1 MNKIIHMKS
10 KRHWPWVP
18 HVEAGAAPPNRSTGA
33 ACGAILLANGLLAA
47 AAGAAAPESR
57 ENKSP
62 PPEAAGWDGDVTG
75 EPEPSRSM
83 LACGENGF
91 VAGPL
96 LFSFSIFSACKKQ
109 SCWISL
115 PKQVESKRRGGS
127 KLLKTERDT
136 VINFV
141 QENYVKDTDVLVSL
155 KKNRSTCRGFFFFFF
170 LCVFPLKVCWTHSA
184 IHYTLQGSV
193 LHNPTIQSARP
204 GSSNFQKD
212 ASQNQWL
219 QLGKVLTRDYL
230 SLFLDN
236 KRQIP
241 CTAAATAE
249 YRVPAAHPQ
258 AQAETTY
265 YLHSFN
271 LPTLLLQDP
280 SLLILRD
287 VGCRR
292 AARWR
297 QVADC
302 CCHTRWST
310 VTKNNFSVI

>member
-170 LCVFPLKVCWTHSA
+170 FLCFSPVSILVTLSDSLHPAGFRSSQSNNPECQARFFQFSKRCIPKSVIA
-184 IHYTLQGSV
+184 IGKGFNSWLSV
-193 LHNPTIQSARP
+193 AFLGQQEANTMYS
-204 GSSNFQKD
+204 SSNSRIQG
-212 ASQNQWL
+212 AGRSPSS
-219 QLGKVLTRDYL
+219 TSRD
-230 SLFLDN
+230 
-236 KRQIP
+236 
-241 CTAAATAE
+241 
-249 YRVPAAHPQ
+249 
-258 AQAETTY
+258 
-265 YLHSFN
+265 N
-271 LPTLLLQDP
+271 LLP
-280 SLLILRD
+280 S
-287 VGCRR
+287 
-292 AARWR
+292 
-297 QVADC
+297 
-302 CCHTRWST
+302 
-310 VTKNNFSVI
+310 